1 MLTDNPL
8 SSGDDSYVGSRV
20 ISCFTILD
28 TRLAHLVSHDED
40 SFESKFY
47 ILSYCLDFQFNR
59 VFFLLVLK

>member
-8 SSGDDSYVGSRV
+8 SSGDDSFVGSRV

-47 ILSYCLDFQFNR
+47 INLLLRIFNLTE
-59 VFFLLVLK
+59 FSSCEC